1 MLEHQ
6 AVEILIVEDNEDDAH
21 LALRALKKYHVSN
34 HVLWVKDGEEALDYM
49 FFRGEYANRK
59 RGQNPK
65 LILLDL
71 KMPKVDGMEVLE
83 EVRKHPE
90 TRSTP
95 VVMLTSSQEERD
107 ITESYN
113 LGVNSYIVKPV
124 DFNKFADSIKE
135 VGFYWV
141 VLNKSTNG

>member
-1 MLEHQ
+1 MCENKT
-6 AVEILIVEDNEDDAH
+6 VEILLVEDNDDDAH
-21 LALRALKKYHVSN
+21 LALRALKKHNVSN
-34 HVLWVKDGEEALDYM
+34 SILWVKDGEEALDYM
-49 FFRGEYANRK
+49 FFRGEFANRPK
-59 RGQNPK
+59 GQNPK

-71 KMPKVDGMEVLE
+71 KMPKVDGLEVLAE
-83 EVRKHPE
+83 IRKHAD
-90 TRSTP
+90 TVSTP

-124 DFNKFADSIKE
+124 DFNKFAEAIKD

-141 VLNKSTNG
+141 VLNKSAND